1 MSFRR
6 IWPFTLVG
14 LLFVGF
20 LIYQIPWVKVR
31 VDWRLDVAQ
40 TWIGSRLNPVGAL
53 PPPQVESSAL
63 PAVAAGGANSPTQ
76 SPVPI
81 AAPEF
86 TPTPL
91 PSSVMLTPAAHEVQG
106 PNNCGPATLAMYL
119 RYYGWE
125 GDQYDISD
133 EIKPVSA
140 DRNVNVDELDFYTRN
155 FAGWLHTVFR
165 VGGTVEQIKEL
176 VASGFPVMVE
186 KGHIIEI
193 DYLFNDD
200 YWNGHYALV
209 TGYDDAVG
217 EFVFQ
222 DSYNG
227 PDQRMSYAEF
237 DEFWQQFNRVYIL
250 VYLPEQ
256 EGRVQELLGSDWDE
270 VTNREN
276 ALATAEAETVS
287 DPENAFAWFNL
298 GMNQVYFEQYGAA
311 AASFDTA
318 RTIGLPM
325 RMLRY
330 QFGPFFAYYNS
341 NRMEDLVQL
350 IEYALEITPNS
361 EDVLLWRGWA
371 MYRQGDVNG
380 AVTQFRLAQE
390 ANPNSFYVE
399 QALTFMGVTP

>member
-6 IWPFTLVG
+6 IAPIAIVSLVV
-14 LLFVGF
+14 LAFF
-20 LIYQIPWVKVR
+20 IYQIPWVKER
-31 VDWRLDVAQ
+31 VDWRLDIAQ
-40 TWIGSRLNPVGAL
+40 TWIGSRLNPVGQL
-53 PPPQVESSAL
+53 PPPQVVSSEAPAAIDPTL
-63 PAVAAGGANSPTQ
+63 PPLPMPTAQ
-76 SPVPI
+76 I
-81 AAPEF
+81 A
-86 TPTPL
+86 PTPL
-91 PSSVMLTPAAHEVQG
+91 PANVQLTPSAHEVQG

-133 EIKPVSA
+133 EVKPVSA
-140 DRNVNVDELDFYTRN
+140 DRNVNVDELEYYIRN

-165 VGGTVEQIKEL
+165 VGGTIERVKEL
-176 VASGFPVMVE
+176 VAAGFPVMVE

-209 TGYDDAVG
+209 TGYDDATQ
-217 EFVFQ
+217 EFIFQ

-227 PDQRMSYAEF
+227 PDQRMGYVEF

-256 EGRVQELLGSDWDE
+256 EPQVQQLLGADWEEDA
-270 VTNREN
+270 NREN
-276 ALATAEAETVS
+276 ALATAEAETVA
-287 DPENAFAWFNL
+287 DPDNAYTWFNL

-311 AASFDTA
+311 ATSFDQA

-341 NRMEDLVQL
+341 NRMDDMEQLVD
-350 IEYALEITPNS
+350 YALEITPNS
-361 EDVLLWRGWA
+361 EDVLLWRGWTL
-371 MYRQGDVNG
+371 YREGDLNG
-380 AVTQFRLAQE
+380 AIDQFRIAQA

-399 QALTFMGVTP
+399 QALTFMGETP